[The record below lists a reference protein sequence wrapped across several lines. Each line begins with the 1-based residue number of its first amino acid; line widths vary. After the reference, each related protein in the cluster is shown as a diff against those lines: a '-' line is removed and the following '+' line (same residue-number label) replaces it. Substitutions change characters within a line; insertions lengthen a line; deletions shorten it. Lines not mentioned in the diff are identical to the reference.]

1 MSNIIESII
10 SIILKFHKYF
20 ESQLDGIEVT
30 NTLRN
35 MEEGQTN
42 IKA

>member
-1 MSNIIESII
+1 M
-10 SIILKFHKYF
+10 ILKFHKYF

-35 MEEGQTN
+35 GGGTN
-42 IKA
+42 ED